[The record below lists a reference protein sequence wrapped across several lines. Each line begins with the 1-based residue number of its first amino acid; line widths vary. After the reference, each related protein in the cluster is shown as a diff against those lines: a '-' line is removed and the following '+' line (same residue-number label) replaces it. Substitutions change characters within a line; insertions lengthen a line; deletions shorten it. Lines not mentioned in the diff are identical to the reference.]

1 MSAALAPH
9 LDREPIGHACEH
21 DEEGYCVL
29 CGGVESHGT
38 TYRCAGREDGC
49 RCSERVRADDLLCAL
64 CEVDARA
71 ETAGL
76 LALAAG
82 VLP

>member
-1 MSAALAPH
+1 MNGIFAPH
-9 LDREPIGHACEH
+9 LERQPIGHACEH
-21 DEEGYCVL
+21 EDGYCVL

-38 TYRCAGREDGC
+38 TYRCAGVEDGY
-49 RCSERVRADDLLCAL
+49 RCCERVRADDLLCL
-64 CEVDARA
+64 VCEVAERA

-82 VLP
+82 VL